1 VAEIKNKSVE
11 VVEVEEQDVKELTSI
26 KDLSKKKQELIEK
39 FQKGRILDGTYIG
52 RCINITDSEDGKTS
66 TFWFK
71 VLTSKGEIVK
81 GVVRDNFIKKLMRAD
96 GTPVLNRNGEQATIN
111 EVESYFAKVANAAA
125 DEDFIGKPLSVV
137 IRNGYIADLGKDRRT
152 GGVRS

>member
-1 VAEIKNKSVE
+1 MAEIKNN
-11 VVEVEEQDVKELTSI
+11 VEVEVEGVIKELTSI
-26 KDLSKKKQELIEK
+26 KDLSKKKQDLITN
-39 FQKGRILDGTYIG
+39 FQKGRVLDGTYIG
-52 RCINITDSEDGKTS
+52 RCINITDAEDGKTS

-71 VLTSKGEIVK
+71 VKTPKGEITK

-111 EVESYFAKVANAAA
+111 EVESYFAKVANAAS

-137 IRNGYIADLGKDRRT
+137 IRNGYIADVSKGRSA
-152 GGVRS
+152 GVRS